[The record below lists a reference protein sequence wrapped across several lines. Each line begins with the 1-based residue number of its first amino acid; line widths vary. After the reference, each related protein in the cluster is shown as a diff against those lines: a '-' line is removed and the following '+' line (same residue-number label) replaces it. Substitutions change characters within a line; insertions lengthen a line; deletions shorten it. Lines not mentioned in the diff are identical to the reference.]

1 MSVRCCTRL
10 LQIRGARSFSSAP
23 DKLVNVTVNE
33 KTGISVVSMQRLPVN
48 GLNLDLLQ
56 ALGKTFD
63 DLEKNKSRG
72 MVLTSESPT
81 VFSAGLDIME
91 MYKPQPE
98 RCRNFWTTLQDTW
111 IKLYTSSFPTVA
123 AINGHSPAGGCLLA
137 LSCEYR
143 IMVGP
148 KNTIGLNE
156 TKLGIIAPKW
166 FQDCMKNAIGERK
179 AELALTQGKMFSTEE
194 ALAVGLIDEIASDKA
209 DAISKAEKF
218 LGLFSGIPAIP
229 RKMTKLGVRQETVDW
244 LLANREKDLKTF
256 LDYITQPKVQQGLE
270 LYLQSLKKK

>member
-1 MSVRCCTRL
+1 MSLRCARL
-10 LQIRGARSFSSAP
+10 LQIRGVRNFSTAP
-23 DKLVNVTVNE
+23 DKLVNVSSNE
-33 KTGISVVSMQRLPVN
+33 KTGIATVSMQRLPVN
-48 GLNLDLLQ
+48 GLNLELLQ

-63 DLEKNKSRG
+63 DLEKNKCKG
-72 MVLTSESPT
+72 MILTSESPT

-91 MYKPQPE
+91 MYKPNPE
-98 RCRNFWTTLQDTW
+98 RCRNFWSTLQDTW

-143 IMVGP
+143 VMVGP

-166 FQDCMKNAIGERK
+166 FQDCMKNVIGVRK
-179 AELALTQGKMFSTEE
+179 TELALTQGKLFSTAE
-194 ALAVGLIDEIASDKA
+194 ALAVGLIDEVASDKA
-209 DAISKAEKF
+209 DAISRAEKF
-218 LGLFSGIPAIP
+218 IGIFSSIPGLP
-229 RKMTKLGVRQETVDW
+229 RRMSKMGLRQETVDW
-244 LLANREKDLKTF
+244 LLANRDKDLKAF
-256 LDYITQPKVQQGLE
+256 VDYVSQPKVQQGLE

>member
-1 MSVRCCTRL
+1 MSLYCARL
-10 LQIRGARSFSSAP
+10 LQLRGARNFSVVP
-23 DKLVNVTVNE
+23 DKLLNIVNNE

-48 GLNLDLLQ
+48 GLNLELLEV
-56 ALGKTFD
+56 LGKTFD
-63 DLEKNKSRG
+63 DLEKSKSRG
-72 MVLTSESPT
+72 MILTSESPT

-91 MYKPQPE
+91 MYKPDPE
-98 RCRNFWTTLQDTW
+98 RCRKFWTTLQNTW
-111 IKLYTSSFPTVA
+111 IKLYTSSYPTVA

-143 IMVGP
+143 IMVGS

-194 ALAVGLIDEIASDKA
+194 ALAVGLIDETASDKE

-218 LGLFSGIPAIP
+218 LGLFSGIPALP
-229 RKMTKLGVRQETVDW
+229 RKVTKLGLRQGTVDW

-256 LDYITQPKVQQGLE
+256 IDYITQPKVQQGLE

>member
-1 MSVRCCTRL
+1 MSLYCARL
-10 LQIRGARSFSSAP
+10 LQLRGARNFSVVP
-23 DKLVNVTVNE
+23 DKLLNMVNNE

-48 GLNLDLLQ
+48 GLNLELLEV
-56 ALGKTFD
+56 LGKTFD
-63 DLEKNKSRG
+63 DLEKSKSRG
-72 MVLTSESPT
+72 MILTSESPT

-91 MYKPQPE
+91 MYKPDPE
-98 RCRNFWTTLQDTW
+98 RCRKFWTTLQNTW
-111 IKLYTSSFPTVA
+111 IKLYTSSYPTVA

-143 IMVGP
+143 IMVGS

-194 ALAVGLIDEIASDKA
+194 ALAVGLIDETASDKE

-218 LGLFSGIPAIP
+218 LGLFSGIPALP
-229 RKMTKLGVRQETVDW
+229 RKVTKLGLRQGTVDW

-256 LDYITQPKVQQGLE
+256 IDYITQPKVQQGLE

>member
-1 MSVRCCTRL
+1 MSLYCARL
-10 LQIRGARSFSSAP
+10 LQLRGARNFSAVP
-23 DKLVNVTVNE
+23 DKLLNIVNNE

-48 GLNLDLLQ
+48 GLNLELLEV
-56 ALGKTFD
+56 LGKTFD
-63 DLEKNKSRG
+63 DLEKSKSRG
-72 MVLTSESPT
+72 MILTSESPT

-91 MYKPQPE
+91 MYKPDPE
-98 RCRNFWTTLQDTW
+98 RCRKFWTTLQNTW
-111 IKLYTSSFPTVA
+111 IKLYTSSYPTVA

-143 IMVGP
+143 IMVGS

-194 ALAVGLIDEIASDKA
+194 ALAVGLIDETASDKE

-218 LGLFSGIPAIP
+218 LGLFSGIPALP
-229 RKMTKLGVRQETVDW
+229 RKVTKLGLRQGTVDW

-256 LDYITQPKVQQGLE
+256 IDYITQPKVQQGLE

>member
-72 MVLTSESPT
+72 IVLTSESPT

-209 DAISKAEKF
+209 DAISKAEQF

-244 LLANREKDLKTF
+244 LLANREKDLKIF